1 MPARRATHDCD
12 LTAAILAGGAARRMG
27 GADKCSLAVGGER
40 ILDRQLSTLRAITDS
55 ILVVGGAQG
64 RFEALGLRTV
74 PDAVPAGGAIAG
86 IYSAIVSSPHAWTLV
101 VACDMPFLS
110 APLLRQLAARR
121 SAAIDVVMPRT
132 RDGLQPLC
140 ALYSERCA
148 PALRARL
155 ERGLLR
161 ASEIVEDVRAE
172 EFGPDEIAA
181 YDPEGLM
188 FVNVNTPHDYER
200 AKEVVDRER
209 RNRAA
214 LRDPITDAT
223 A

>member
-1 MPARRATHDCD
+1 MPARRATHDRD
-12 LTAAILAGGAARRMG
+12 LTAAILAGGVARRMG
-27 GADKCSLAVGGER
+27 GADKSALAVGGER
-40 ILDRQLSTLRAITDS
+40 ILDRQLSALRALTDS

-74 PDAVPAGGAIAG
+74 PDAVPAGGAMAG
-86 IYSAIVSSPHAWTLV
+86 IYSAIIASPHAWTLV

-110 APLLRQLAARR
+110 APLLQELAGRR
-121 SAAIDVVMPRT
+121 SALVDVVMPRT
-132 RDGLQPLC
+132 REGLQPLC

-161 ASEIVEDVRAE
+161 ASEIVEDVRVE
-172 EFGPDEIAA
+172 ELGPDAIAA
-181 YDPEGLM
+181 YDPDGLM

-200 AKEVVDRER
+200 AKEVVDRDR
-209 RNRAA
+209 RNRA
-214 LRDPITDAT
+214 LRDPITDAI